1 MKNLLDKAAIIRL
14 KQEGLSNRGVARRL
28 GIDKKTVNKYWNQY
42 KDNLQKLNEATDKTE
57 ISEIQENITSAPKY
71 NSENRIRRKVTPE
84 FLNALEKILEDE
96 ENNGTKKTEVFYPYM
111 IYSNK
116 DNQIIGE
123 IELTYD
129 QASKLN
135 EVNRR
140 DGVYRQDIVF
150 LRK

>member
-1 MKNLLDKAAIIRL
+1 MPYIKDIKGEDNMIHFLKFFKA
-14 KQEGLSNRGVARRL
+14 
-28 GIDKKTVNKYWNQY
+28 
-42 KDNLQKLNEATDKTE
+42 
-57 ISEIQENITSAPKY
+57 Y
-71 NSENRIRRKVTPE
+71 NSDDAAVELVN
-84 FLNALEKILEDE
+84 NAILEDE
-96 ENNGTKKTEVFYPYM
+96 EKNGTKKTEVFFPYT

-116 DNQIIGE
+116 DHRTVGE

-140 DGVYRQDIVF
+140 DGVCRQDIVF